1 MATTEEERGTTTANW
16 PLNGAADG
24 GGPLTPSGAGV
35 PAPDDEDYL
44 DEPMTLQ
51 EHLRELRDRL
61 IKCVLGV
68 AVGMGIGFFFTE
80 HVLNYFK
87 YIVVKSDPNARFMV
101 TSPTE
106 YIAVYLKLMF
116 YLGIAFSMPVLLYQ
130 LIRFLAPGL
139 TRTERR
145 YVYYMLPFVLVFFAL
160 GVVFASGVAV
170 PNMFHFLLGISKGT
184 ADNDMRVGEVMD
196 FFSNLSLWTGI
207 VFEMPLVMFLLAT
220 LGIAPYAKLKS
231 FRKYAAVGLMILA
244 AVITPTPDPGSMLIV
259 WAPMYLL
266 FELGLIL
273 ARFARPRRRGGV
285 TA

>member
-1 MATTEEERGTTTANW
+1 MATTEEERGATTANW

-35 PAPDDEDYL
+35 PAPDEDYL

-80 HVLNYFK
+80 RVLTYFK

-130 LIRFLAPGL
+130 RHPLSGARPDAHRAALCLLHAAVRARLLRPRRRVCLWNRRAEHVPLLA
-139 TRTERR
+139 R
-145 YVYYMLPFVLVFFAL
+145 
-160 GVVFASGVAV
+160 
-170 PNMFHFLLGISKGT
+170 ISKGT

-220 LGIAPYAKLKS
+220 LGIAPYVKLKT

-273 ARFARPRRRGGV
+273 ARFARPRKRGG
-285 TA
+285 AAA